1 VKTSKAQDKRQ
12 QEFLKKLGERIVQ
25 LRKEKKMSQQ
35 DLAYA
40 IGWDK
45 PNLRKIEKGKVNLT
59 VKSLL
64 LISEGLGI
72 SIQDLTLFE

>member
-1 VKTSKAQDKRQ
+1 MKTSKAQDKRQ
-12 QEFLKKLGERIVQ
+12 QEFLKKLGDRVVK
-25 LRKEKKMSQQ
+25 LRKERKMSQQ

-45 PNLRKIEKGKVNLT
+45 PNLRKIEKGRVNVT

-64 LISEGLGI
+64 LLSEALGL
-72 SIQDLTLFE
+72 SLQELMDV